1 MTDATRLTTGQQAL
15 ALLKE
20 GNIRYVDSLS
30 STDPMNQQR
39 PELVSV
45 QNPIAIILGCSD
57 ARVPVE
63 IVFDQKLGELFV
75 IRVAGNIVAPS
86 QIGSVEFAAEQF
98 GSKLVVV
105 LGDSHCGA
113 VTACVDALI
122 NPEQNYSPNLQS
134 IVDRIRPSVY
144 NLHELA
150 TANGQEVDAD
160 ELVDRSIRANVRM
173 SVSQLKH
180 GSRMLEDLST
190 TGELLIVGAEYDLE
204 TGKVRFLD
212 S

>member
-86 QIGSVEFAAEQF
+86 QIGSVEFAAEKF
-98 GSKLVVV
+98 GTKLVVV
-105 LGDSHCGA
+105 LGHSHCGA